1 MRIPLAKKLV
11 ALLYPTG
18 DAQLLEQARIDF
30 SDRWGTIERES
41 EHTPFLWTDYYASI
55 APELTRCFFSFSGLW
70 PVGELPGWKMEAM
83 ALETAKGAV
92 RRINIDPGYVDGARL
107 VLASSKNNAHRVYL
121 RDGIFAEVTL
131 CRRKGKWASFFYTFP
146 DFTSGQY
153 NNFLDS
159 VRLDWKKEMRIL
171 RGDDER

>member
-1 MRIPLAKKLV
+1 
-11 ALLYPTG
+11 
-18 DAQLLEQARIDF
+18 
-30 SDRWGTIERES
+30 
-41 EHTPFLWTDYYASI
+41 
-55 APELTRCFFSFSGLW
+55 
-70 PVGELPGWKMEAM
+70 MEAM